1 VEHQA
6 IIGHPPR
13 IFTRDSP
20 GMTWKYLEIG
30 NQAAAIAIAEARK
43 NGQCLGDRGL
53 RENLATRC
61 RLNMINGNIL
71 KIMYDYVI
79 LYSYKYICNH
89 IHIHPEIMSSRHEIE
104 GLLRPICLKVLLG
117 V

>member
-1 VEHQA
+1 
-6 IIGHPPR
+6 
-13 IFTRDSP
+13 
-20 GMTWKYLEIG
+20 MTWKYLEIG

-89 IHIHPEIMSSRHEIE
+89 IHIIHPEIMSSRHEIE